1 MAGPSPLAGLLAAEG
16 CAPLAGRLSAEA
28 LRALPVDGW
37 EVVDRAGLDRMLTR
51 PEFVRWKI
59 RLAIEKGL
67 LAPARVPAPPLP
79 EDVPA
84 TVRIVYKGFVFL
96 QACRWLREPPGSAAP
111 FSRDFAA
118 AWCRVTPW
126 QARESIRW
134 LRSRGFLRV
143 GDRIELGGGH
153 WAYLYG
159 LGLEGDE

>member
-1 MAGPSPLAGLLAAEG
+1 MPL
-16 CAPLAGRLSAEA
+16 
-28 LRALPVDGW
+28 DGW
-37 EVVDRAGLDRMLTR
+37 EVVERAGLDRVLST

-79 EDVPA
+79 EDAPA

-96 QACRWLREPPGSAAP
+96 QACRWLREPPESPTP

-126 QARESIRW
+126 EARESIRW
-134 LRSRGFLRV
+134 LRSRGLLRV
-143 GDRIELGGGH
+143 VDRIEVGGGRR
-153 WAYLYG
+153 AYLYR
-159 LGLEGDE
+159 LGLEEDG